1 LQESIKMKNNSED
14 LAERSNHLE
23 ERTSKER
30 EHSEALAEKV

>member
-1 LQESIKMKNNSED
+1 MKNNSED